1 MIEKA
6 RGDDL
11 IADLF
16 KLLAALTT
24 KNPTELNFDF
34 EGLIKSKLL
43 QMHTSGML
51 EVSKITLDLA
61 FDQLDAHLRLIVQ
74 DNQFQSELIPKL
86 IHAEKLNLTVKLLQD
101 IAAEDGCKL
110 LELLSTMLSRRDNLV
125 LFN

>member
-34 EGLIKSKLL
+34 ESLIKSKLL

-110 LELLSTMLSRRDNLV
+110 LELLSTMLSHRDNLV

>member
-34 EGLIKSKLL
+34 ESLIKSKLL